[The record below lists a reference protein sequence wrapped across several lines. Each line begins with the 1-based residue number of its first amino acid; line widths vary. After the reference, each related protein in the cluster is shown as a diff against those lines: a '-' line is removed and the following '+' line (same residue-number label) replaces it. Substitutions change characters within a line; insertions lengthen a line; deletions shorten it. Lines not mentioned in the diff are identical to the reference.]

1 MTRNDVLQTLSEF
14 ERSKGDQFGI
24 VRIGLF
30 GSAVRDDIADEG
42 DIDVVVELSNP
53 DLLTLVGIQ
62 QDLEALLQ
70 CPVDV
75 VRYRETMNAFLRQ
88 RIERE
93 AIYV

>member
-1 MTRNDVLQTLSEF
+1 MTRNDILQTLSEF
-14 ERSKGDQFGI
+14 ERSKGDEFGI

-30 GSAVRDDIADEG
+30 GSAVRDHIADEG
-42 DIDVVVELSNP
+42 DVDVVVELANP
-53 DLLTLVGIQ
+53 DLLTLVGIK

-70 CPVDV
+70 RPVDV

>member
-14 ERSKGDQFGI
+14 ERSKGDQFGV

-42 DIDVVVELSNP
+42 DVDVVVELANP
-53 DLLTLVGIQ
+53 DLLTLVGIR

-70 CPVDV
+70 RPVDV
-75 VRYRETMNAFLRQ
+75 VRYRETMNVFLRQ

>member
-30 GSAVRDDIADEG
+30 GSAVRDDITDEG
-42 DIDVVVELSNP
+42 DVDVVVELANP

-70 CPVDV
+70 RPVDV

>member
-1 MTRNDVLQTLSEF
+1 MTRNDVLQALSEF

-70 CPVDV
+70 RPVDV

>member
-42 DIDVVVELSNP
+42 DVDVVVELANR
-53 DLLTLVGIQ
+53 DLLTLVGIK
-62 QDLEALLQ
+62 QDLEALLPR
-70 CPVDV
+70 PVDV

-93 AIYV
+93 AVYV